1 MPHDRYERRALG
13 GDSFSLTII
22 VEDEDGVAQNL
33 SAYAVTAEFRRH
45 EDSAGNQLLAL
56 SEGSGLTV
64 TDATGTIAMQ
74 VTKSQMA
81 TLFTDA
87 GGTAGSDL
95 SVVFDVCLSTSDL
108 MHTILPGRVFILADA
123 ER

>member
-1 MPHDRYERRALG
+1 MPHDRYEWRVFG

-22 VEDEDGVAQNL
+22 VEDADGVAQDL
-33 SAYAVTAEFRRH
+33 SAYAATAEFRRH
-45 EDSAGNQLLAL
+45 EDSSGSQLLAL

-74 VTKSQMA
+74 VTKTQMG

-87 GGTAGSDL
+87 GGTAGRDL

-108 MHTILPGRVFILADA
+108 MHTILPGRVFTLSDA